1 MIVPET
7 NPDAVSQS
15 INVPSVSDI
24 LTVPLSYDSS
34 FGFSADLPSSIPV
47 PGVTGG
53 DVWKS
58 QVLAVLEPNVNDAFP
73 QKIAS
78 IPLNNAFSSIDF
90 ASVDGIIIKG
100 SEDDNYFKTTVN
112 VQNFPDNAGI
122 NDVTIKLTSGPS
134 NSELISQI
142 HSNGDFNNPIQSS
155 LVGKKLLDG
164 DLNFDL
170 SIDWMRP
177 GDTQVVTI
185 TGTPTI
191 TVLFD
196 LKLTNPDS
204 VTINVSDGIS
214 IVDSDVLTLPKFS
227 DNTSDMGGCGVS
239 SLFGGTIVPD
249 FEKAFNASNKFTFKD
264 VTSTFPFPVQLQ
276 IHFKNFFPETGSTD
290 SVKIDEEVFGDDW
303 VDIVKTIAGHQFK
316 HSSGND
322 TISIDEFDVDFDIK
336 TKKININSAIKS
348 TMIPKLDIIP
358 TSPNL
363 SVLEQELVDVQERE
377 YKVESLLNDIKSSY
391 DYIFIDCPP
400 SLGLL
405 TLNALCAARSLII
418 PLQTEYYALEGLS
431 QLIKTLESVKGNF
444 NKDIELKGILLTMYD
459 KRNKICEMVSNDVK
473 NHFNNKVFKT
483 VIPRNVRV
491 SEAPSYGQPV
501 LMYDI
506 SCPGSQAYASLAGE
520 IINQE
525 TIYNEKK

>member
-1 MIVPET
+1 
-7 NPDAVSQS
+7 
-15 INVPSVSDI
+15 
-24 LTVPLSYDSS
+24 
-34 FGFSADLPSSIPV
+34 
-47 PGVTGG
+47 
-53 DVWKS
+53 
-58 QVLAVLEPNVNDAFP
+58 
-73 QKIAS
+73 
-78 IPLNNAFSSIDF
+78 
-90 ASVDGIIIKG
+90 
-100 SEDDNYFKTTVN
+100 
-112 VQNFPDNAGI
+112 
-122 NDVTIKLTSGPS
+122 
-134 NSELISQI
+134 
-142 HSNGDFNNPIQSS
+142 
-155 LVGKKLLDG
+155 
-164 DLNFDL
+164 
-170 SIDWMRP
+170 
-177 GDTQVVTI
+177 
-185 TGTPTI
+185 
-191 TVLFD
+191 
-196 LKLTNPDS
+196 
-204 VTINVSDGIS
+204 
-214 IVDSDVLTLPKFS
+214 
-227 DNTSDMGGCGVS
+227 
-239 SLFGGTIVPD
+239 
-249 FEKAFNASNKFTFKD
+249 
-264 VTSTFPFPVQLQ
+264 
-276 IHFKNFFPETGSTD
+276 
-290 SVKIDEEVFGDDW
+290 
-303 VDIVKTIAGHQFK
+303 
-316 HSSGND
+316 
-322 TISIDEFDVDFDIK
+322 
-336 TKKININSAIKS
+336 
-348 TMIPKLDIIP
+348 MIPKLDIIP

-431 QLIKTLESVKGNF
+431 QLISTLESVKGNF

>member
-1 MIVPET
+1 MNNKLNQII
-7 NPDAVSQS
+7 AVANQK
-15 INVPSVSDI
+15 
-24 LTVPLSYDSS
+24 
-34 FGFSADLPSSIPV
+34 G
-47 PGVTGG
+47 GVG
-53 DVWKS
+53 
-58 QVLAVLEPNVNDAFP
+58 
-73 QKIAS
+73 
-78 IPLNNAFSSIDF
+78 
-90 ASVDGIIIKG
+90 
-100 SEDDNYFKTTVN
+100 KTTTVVN
-112 VQNFPDNAGI
+112 LATAMAACDKK
-122 NDVTIKLTSGPS
+122 T
-134 NSELISQI
+134 LII
-142 HSNGDFNNPIQSS
+142 
-155 LVGKKLLDG
+155 
-164 DLNFDL
+164 
-170 SIDWMRP
+170 
-177 GDTQVVTI
+177 
-185 TGTPTI
+185 
-191 TVLFD
+191 
-196 LKLTNPDS
+196 
-204 VTINVSDGIS
+204 
-214 IVDSDVLTLPKFS
+214 DSDPQ
-227 DNTSDMGGCGVS
+227 G
-239 SLFGGTIVPD
+239 
-249 FEKAFNASNKFTFKD
+249 NASTGFGVKYNERDKD
-264 VTSTFPFPVQLQ
+264 LYS
-276 IHFKNFFPETGSTD
+276 IICG
-290 SVKIDEEVFGDDW
+290 KID
-303 VDIVKTIAGHQFK
+303 
-316 HSSGND
+316 
-322 TISIDEFDVDFDIK
+322 
-336 TKKININSAIKS
+336 INSAIKS

-377 YKVESLLNDIKSSY
+377 YKVESSLNEIKSSY

-525 TIYNEKK
+525 TNYNEKK